1 MEDNVDKPRGN
12 IGWGIPV
19 SAIAHLL
26 FAVVVIVGLPLEL
39 PQPSEEEVVT
49 VEIVEPPP
57 EPEPEPEPEPQPEPE
72 EQAQP
77 EPPPPP
83 APEPEPEEQ
92 TQPEP
97 PPETPSEEEAA
108 EQVPMPVLR
117 KVFEFGEE
125 ATGPKVSPEGN
136 SSTEAST
143 GPQETEEPEA
153 AEEEGTQSDAP
164 EMLAGT
170 PSEDGAA
177 ATAEAPPLSL
187 AAEPV
192 QAEETGEQ
200 AEVAMPTL
208 TKAQTIFSE
217 DMTDDPAARVA
228 MEDLPRGVRTG
239 LLCEAEL
246 TAQLQNASPPWNLEL
261 IPRLP
266 LSEAPVLEHRGAA
279 FRAVEGWYNLSFRC
293 EVNGDATKVVS
304 FAFHVGDPIPR
315 SEWRRR
321 GIPGS

>member
-1 MEDNVDKPRGN
+1 
-12 IGWGIPV
+12 
-19 SAIAHLL
+19 
-26 FAVVVIVGLPLEL
+26 
-39 PQPSEEEVVT
+39 
-49 VEIVEPPP
+49 
-57 EPEPEPEPEPQPEPE
+57 PEPEPEPEPQPEPE

-97 PPETPSEEEAA
+97 PPETPSKEEAA

-143 GPQETEEPEA
+143 EPQETEEPEA

-177 ATAEAPPLSL
+177 ATAEAPPLSP
-187 AAEPV
+187 AAEPA
-192 QAEETGEQ
+192 QAEETGVQ
-200 AEVAMPTL
+200 AEVALPTL
-208 TKAQTIFSE
+208 TEAQTIFSE
-217 DMTDDPAARVA
+217 DMTDDPVARVA
-228 MEDLPRGVRTG
+228 MEDLPRGLRATQ
-239 LLCEAEL
+239 LCETEL
-246 TAQLQNASPPWNLEL
+246 TEQLRNASPRLNPDF
-261 IPRLP
+261 IPRSP
-266 LSEAPVLEHRGAA
+266 LSEGNVLELRGTA
-279 FRAVEGWYNLSFRC
+279 FRADEGWLNLSFRC

-304 FAFHVGDPIPR
+304 FAFDVGDPVPR
-315 SEWRRR
+315 SEWKRR
-321 GIPGS
+321 GFPGS